1 MKISKDKANFNTYKA
16 ELTYGELI
24 TIRNAMQHH
33 TGQGPEADE
42 ILSGLQWYLEK
53 MPEPGEEP
61 EGSGESN
68 TPNMAKT
75 AADDALDGLVLDPP
89 PGEESGQDESPG
101 RDDQSGEQE
110 QEQDQEPRGETP
122 GDAGDEDEDES
133 KVLPEPPKE

>member
-89 PGEESGQDESPG
+89 PGEESERGESPE
-101 RDDQSGEQE
+101 REDQSG
-110 QEQDQEPRGETP
+110 EQDQEPRGETP
-122 GDAGDEDEDES
+122 SAETGDEDEDES

>member
-1 MKISKDKANFNTYKA
+1 
-16 ELTYGELI
+16 
-24 TIRNAMQHH
+24 MQHH

-68 TPNMAKT
+68 TPNLAKT

-89 PGEESGQDESPG
+89 PGEESDAPQGHDE
-101 RDDQSGEQE
+101 Q
-110 QEQDQEPRGETP
+110 P
-122 GDAGDEDEDES
+122 GDDEPAPHSEPPSKGSDSNDEDEDQ
-133 KVLPEPPKE
+133 VLPEPPKE

>member
-89 PGEESGQDESPG
+89 PGEESEPSQGGEAGEESNNDGP
-101 RDDQSGEQE
+101 
-110 QEQDQEPRGETP
+110 EPRDEPPSKGSNDSDE
-122 GDAGDEDEDES
+122 EDEDT
-133 KVLPEPPKE
+133 VLPEPPKE